1 MIKKTICVLGLSLLV
16 ASTANAAAKTLKA
29 GSLFCASEEAFD
41 TQMKYL
47 ADDVQEYAPGCAS
60 TNKDYKVVILD
71 LNLLSATSV
80 KVIENG
86 LTVWIAHES
95 LK

>member
-1 MIKKTICVLGLSLLV
+1 MIKKLVCTLGLTMLVV
-16 ASTANAAAKTLKA
+16 ASANAAPKTLKA

-47 ADDVQEYAPGCAS
+47 ADDVQEFAPGCAS

-95 LK
+95 LR

>member
-1 MIKKTICVLGLSLLV
+1 MIKKVLCVMGLSLLV
-16 ASTANAAAKTLKA
+16 ATTANAAAKTLKA
-29 GSLFCASEEAFD
+29 GSLFCQSEEAFD

-47 ADDVQEYAPGCAS
+47 ANDVEEFAPGCAT

-71 LNLLSATSV
+71 LNLMSATSV
-80 KVIENG
+80 KVVENG

-95 LK
+95 LR

>member
-1 MIKKTICVLGLSLLV
+1 MIKKVLCVLGLTLLV
-16 ASTANAAAKTLKA
+16 ATAANAAPKTLKA
-29 GSLFCASEEAFD
+29 GSLFCQSEDAFD

-47 ADDVQEYAPGCAS
+47 ADDVQEFAPGCGA
-60 TNKDYKVVILD
+60 TNKDYKVVIID
-71 LNLLSATSV
+71 LNLMSATSV

-95 LK
+95 LR

>member
-60 TNKDYKVVILD
+60 TNKDYKVVIMD

-80 KVIENG
+80 KVRENG